1 MSTPT
6 GNVQTVSDIDANL
19 QKNKTYSYL
28 STLIYGVDLNI
39 ISVYDELNKVYI
51 NINTQMSYDKTL
63 GNIKI
68 NTTDIRPNYNR
79 SYVITGSKP
88 DKSLIYINNMRNL
101 LNKTSN

>member
-1 MSTPT
+1 
-6 GNVQTVSDIDANL
+6 
-19 QKNKTYSYL
+19 
-28 STLIYGVDLNI
+28 
-39 ISVYDELNKVYI
+39 
-51 NINTQMSYDKTL
+51 MSYDKTL